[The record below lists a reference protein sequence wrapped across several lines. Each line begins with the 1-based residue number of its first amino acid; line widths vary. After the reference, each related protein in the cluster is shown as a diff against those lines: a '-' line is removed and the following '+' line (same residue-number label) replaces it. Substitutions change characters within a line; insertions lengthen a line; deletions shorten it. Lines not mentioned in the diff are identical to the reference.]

1 VTIGVVAEA
10 RMMHYPETANVWSYT
25 SSLDHGPRCAEALM
39 PLLYDLSGDVPRVFE
54 LGTTTTIGRAP
65 ESSVHLTDSMVSLRH
80 AEVRRT
86 GEAEYRLIDL
96 GSRYGTVVGGKR
108 VTDVVLREGDE
119 ILVGAARLRFHAGS
133 DASDPLGP
141 LSDSMPLRRLSV
153 REPSFRP
160 ASDILLQ
167 DDLAREYD
175 RLRVA
180 LEVTRAIGGEHE
192 PALLLE
198 RILDTVNRLFQAERA
213 AILLL
218 DAAGQPTAQLA
229 RLRTG
234 ANVKIPL
241 STRML
246 SEVMATR
253 SGVVTADAESD
264 TRFNRSASVHA
275 LRLRSAMCV
284 PMLHRDELLGV
295 MQLDSQLGDDSF
307 TEKDLDLLLAVTGQ
321 VALAIKNATLM
332 QQIQTVTHGEWQ
344 RLERVLEAL
353 PSGVILL
360 DEERRLAM
368 TNGRANELLP
378 HLTRAAPGEIIETLG
393 GVAVD
398 ALLAAGG
405 PSSTDVVTAG
415 PPRRIFALSAS
426 HATADVARSRETV
439 VVIHEVTDERERE
452 ARENQQERLALI
464 GQLAGGI
471 AHDFNNLLGV
481 ILSYAD
487 FIGERVVEKEVLDD
501 VGEVK
506 EAALRAAELTKQL
519 LAFSRRELI
528 TLRVFDL
535 TQLVADMRR
544 LMERAIGGAIT
555 LQTSS
560 AARPI
565 RVKADRSRLEQVLL
579 NLVVNARDAMPGGG
593 TLRVETQVVEIDAA
607 TAAPLGIVPG
617 SYGVIAVHDTG
628 GGMPPEVAARV
639 FEPFFTTKERGK
651 GTGLGLAT
659 AYGTVKQVGG
669 HIAVESTLG
678 VGTTFR
684 MLLPATDDV
693 EPITSGRRRSVVP
706 AGRETV
712 LLAED
717 EPAVRE
723 LTRRTLTSAGYVVIA
738 AGNGAEA
745 LRVLDH
751 HPGKIDLLLTDLVMP
766 GLSGK
771 QLAERVCARRPTI
784 RVVYMSGYVD
794 RQADDQGPDDDG
806 RALVTKP
813 FTRDDLLR
821 AVRDALAGE

>member
-1 VTIGVVAEA
+1 
-10 RMMHYPETANVWSYT
+10 
-25 SSLDHGPRCAEALM
+25 M
-39 PLLYDLSGDVPRVFE
+39 PLLYDLSGDTPRVFE
-54 LGTTTTIGRAP
+54 LGTTTTIGRAAD
-65 ESSVHLTDSMVSLRH
+65 SAVHLVDSMVSLRH

-86 GEAEYRLIDL
+86 GEGEYHLVDL

-119 ILVGAARLRFHAGS
+119 ILVGAARLRFHAGA
-133 DASDPLGP
+133 DATDPLGP
-141 LSDSMPLRRLSV
+141 LSDTMPLRRLSM

-160 ASDILLQ
+160 ASDIPLQ

-180 LEVTRAIGGEHE
+180 LEVTRAIGGEHD

-198 RILDTVNRLFQAERA
+198 RILDTVIRLFQAERA

-229 RLRTG
+229 RVRTG

-253 SGVVTADAESD
+253 SGVVTADAGRD

-284 PMLHRDELLGV
+284 PVLHRDELLGV
-295 MQLDSQLGDDSF
+295 MQLDSQIGDDSF

-321 VALAIKNATLM
+321 IALAIKNATLM
-332 QQIQTVTHGEWQ
+332 QQIQAVTLGESQ
-344 RLERVLEAL
+344 RLERVLQAL
-353 PSGVILL
+353 PAGVILL

-378 HLTRAAPGEIIETLG
+378 QLTKAAPGEIVESLG
-393 GVAVD
+393 GVPID
-398 ALLAAGG
+398 TLLARGG
-405 PSSTDVVTAG
+405 PSSSDVVTAG
-415 PPRRIFALSAS
+415 PPRRIFTLSAS
-426 HATADVARSRETV
+426 HATAELWRNRETV
-439 VVIHEVTDERERE
+439 VVIREVTDERERE
-452 ARENQQERLALI
+452 SRENQQERLALI

-487 FIGERVVEKEVLDD
+487 FIGERVVEQDLLDD

-535 TQLVADMRR
+535 NQLVSDMRR
-544 LMERAIGGAIT
+544 LMERAIGGAIV
-555 LQTSS
+555 LQTSR
-560 AARPI
+560 APRPI

-579 NLVVNARDAMPGGG
+579 NLVVNARDAMPMGG
-593 TLRVETQVVEIDAA
+593 TLRVETQLLEIDAP
-607 TAAPLGIVPG
+607 TAAPLGVVPG

-669 HIAVESTLG
+669 HISVESTLG
-678 VGTTFR
+678 EGTTFR
-684 MLLPATDDV
+684 LLLPATDDI
-693 EPITSGRRRSVVP
+693 EPITSGKRRSVLP

-723 LTRRTLTSAGYVVIA
+723 LTRRTLTTAGYVVVSA
-738 AGNGAEA
+738 SNGADA
-745 LRVLDH
+745 LSLLDE
-751 HPGKIDLLLTDLVMP
+751 HPGTIDLLLTDLVMP

-771 QLAERVCARRPTI
+771 QLAERVCARRPSV

-794 RQADDQGPDDDG
+794 REIAEDVPRDDG
-806 RALVTKP
+806 WALLPKP
-813 FTRDDLLR
+813 FTREDLLR
-821 AVRDALAGE
+821 AVRDALSGE